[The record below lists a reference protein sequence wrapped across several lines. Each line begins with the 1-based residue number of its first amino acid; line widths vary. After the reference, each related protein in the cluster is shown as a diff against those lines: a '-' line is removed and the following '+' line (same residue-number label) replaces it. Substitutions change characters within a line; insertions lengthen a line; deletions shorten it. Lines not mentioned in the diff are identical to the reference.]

1 MPLASRVITLC
12 SYKVSFQ
19 ITIIFFFSAEHL
31 ERADAQEFKINTR
44 WV

>member
-19 ITIIFFFSAEHL
+19 ITIIIIFFLQNIWNELMLKSL
-31 ERADAQEFKINTR
+31 R
-44 WV
+44 